1 MKLCLWSW
9 LGVARQQAITRANVD
24 QVLYRHMSS
33 LNHNGLI
40 EPYPSVNP
48 YIETGYKKNAAYHQ
62 PNLVGN
68 SESLYITGVSF
79 AAPRSIVW
87 LD

>member
-48 YIETGYKKNAAYHQ
+48 YIETGYKKML
-62 PNLVGN
+62 P
-68 SESLYITGVSF
+68 ITSQTSWEIANHF
-79 AAPRSIVW
+79 T
-87 LD
+87 